1 MEIIDN
7 WTVQGLPGVQRTVSG
22 FAVQPRQYDLTQS
35 AAFQSRVVQT
45 QLINEWH
52 TKHLTTRP
60 PCSQRNS
67 CNTVVFNLVV
77 PLSAALLHSAY
88 CLMIQLSYGPDT
100 TRKGAACRNCRFQAL
115 LRSAANKAFLRQSF
129 PVALFQVLHILNV
142 YDLQALH
149 NYYSQFSKQK
159 TQRPQL
165 PLTCTHTPVFKL
177 IWFLHF
183 LQPTDSSHL
192 MHCILG
198 FVVCFPSQVVSCM
211 RS

>member
-1 MEIIDN
+1 MSVRPIFSESHWWLNSFMEIDN

-100 TRKGAACRNCRFQAL
+100 TRKEAACRNCRFQAL

-129 PVALFQVLHILNV
+129 PVALFHVLHILNV
-142 YDLQALH
+142 YNLQALH

-159 TQRPQL
+159 NSEATTPSHVH
-165 PLTCTHTPVFKL
+165 PHTCL
-177 IWFLHF
+177 
-183 LQPTDSSHL
+183 
-192 MHCILG
+192 
-198 FVVCFPSQVVSCM
+198 
-211 RS
+211 